1 MNKLLI
7 LTIMFLSI
15 FSKNWSQ
22 SLVINELNVSHF
34 KVQKNP
40 NIHKAHDS
48 DGPFIR
54 ISFIIYNDTR
64 EDIFFNTESDN
75 LKVTFSYKG
84 EKYSK
89 EMIWESL
96 KELGNMKIPSNSS
109 KEFTTS
115 SHLFLGT
122 NIREDKKYDYTLE
135 LLEVL
140 PTLRLNYRDIK
151 LKLVSTGINSVV
163 IKAS

>member
-1 MNKLLI
+1 MSKLLVLI
-7 LTIMFLSI
+7 IIFLSI

-22 SLVINELNVSHF
+22 SLVINKLDVSHF
-34 KVQKNP
+34 KVKKDL
-40 NIHKAHDS
+40 NIHKAHES

-54 ISFIIYNDTR
+54 ISFTIDNYTGENA
-64 EDIFFNTESDN
+64 FFNTESDN
-75 LKVTFSYKG
+75 LTVTFNYKG

-96 KELGNMKIPSNSS
+96 EVLGNIKIPPHSS

-122 NIREDKKYDYTLE
+122 NIREEKKYDYTLE

-140 PTLRLNYRDIK
+140 PTLKLNYRDIK
-151 LKLVSTGINSVV
+151 LNLVSTGINSVV
-163 IKAS
+163 IR